1 MSDPAQSALF
11 PAGSMT
17 ELYAISVDGGRPR
30 QILATP
36 AEEICFFKS
45 GDAFLYQDKK
55 GGENEWRKHHTSS
68 ITRDIYRYDMKSGKH
83 TRLIDRAG
91 EDRSPVLSPDEQRV
105 YFLSE
110 REGSFNVY
118 SFPVADPSAVKA
130 ETSFKTHPDRF
141 LSVAGTGV
149 CVLL

>member
-1 MSDPAQSALF
+1 MIRAECF
-11 PAGSMT
+11 
-17 ELYAISVDGGRPR
+17 ISGRFHDRIVCHIGGWGRPR

-105 YFLSE
+105 YFLE
-110 REGSFNVY
+110 
-118 SFPVADPSAVKA
+118 
-130 ETSFKTHPDRF
+130 
-141 LSVAGTGV
+141 
-149 CVLL
+149 